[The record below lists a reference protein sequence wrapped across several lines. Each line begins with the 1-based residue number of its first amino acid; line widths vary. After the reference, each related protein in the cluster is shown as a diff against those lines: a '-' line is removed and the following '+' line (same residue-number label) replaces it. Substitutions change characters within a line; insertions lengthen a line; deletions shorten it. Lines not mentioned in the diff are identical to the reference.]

1 VLFFELFPFFIT
13 VVATAIAIALFV
25 VSRRRRGEPERTL
38 EMPDPSRDERTAGR
52 RFTRPSMR
60 G

>member
-1 VLFFELFPFFIT
+1 MLFFELFPILIT

-25 VSRRRRGEPERTL
+25 VARRRRNQPERKL
-38 EMPDPSRDERTAGR
+38 EMRDPNRTDEGTGTRW
-52 RFTRPSMR
+52 TRPSMR